1 MIFICHIRINPFLK
15 AGKCKECYLLFVV
28 CTPCVPVSTL
38 NHWTGCKPM
47 KHVNALLVSGLKFER
62 FIEFKP
68 EVIYSHQKVFY
79 L

>member
-1 MIFICHIRINPFLK
+1 
-15 AGKCKECYLLFVV
+15 
-28 CTPCVPVSTL
+28 
-38 NHWTGCKPM
+38 M